1 MKRNK
6 QTRNAIDTFF
16 FHCER
21 VYTVK
26 EKSRE
31 WLFALRAT
39 RCVLREP
46 TAFPFH
52 RLNHLFIHTVII
64 ESTYE
69 IKIL

>member
-26 EKSRE
+26 GKKQGMAFC
-31 WLFALRAT
+31 FACDKVR
-39 RCVLREP
+39 P
-46 TAFPFH
+46 P
-52 RLNHLFIHTVII
+52 
-64 ESTYE
+64 
-69 IKIL
+69 